1 MTSPALAIE
10 TPEALAEA
18 AAAWNR
24 APVLALDTEFVRE
37 RTYFQKLG
45 LVQIGDG
52 ERIWLV
58 DPLGCGDLAPL
69 SAVLENSAVL
79 KVVHSASEDL
89 EVMHHRLAA
98 RPAPLFDTQIG
109 AGLAGLPPSLGYGRL
124 VQTLLG
130 VELSKGET
138 RTDWLRRPLS
148 EAQLEYAAEDVAY
161 LLPLHQ
167 QIKARLDERGR
178 YAWALEDAA
187 DLLDRER
194 YSGDGDRAAATFL
207 ARSRAAARFEP
218 RQVALARALVVWRE
232 GEARRRDLPRSFV
245 LKDELLTQL
254 VNRRPQTLSELQR
267 LPTYDARQGAR
278 DGGHWLDI
286 VRRVA
291 TLPEDQLPRQPW
303 RLADT
308 PAARESEAPLREIIR
323 RRAVELGVEPEVLA
337 SRRSI
342 EALLHAAWN
351 GDDDAYPEVLS
362 GWRRAAV
369 GEDLWREARARRA
382 GAPDSK

>member
-1 MTSPALAIE
+1 VSSPPVSIATPDALAR
-10 TPEALAEA
+10 A

-24 APVLALDTEFVRE
+24 APVLAVDTEFVRE

-58 DPLGCGDLAPL
+58 DPVACSELAPL
-69 SAVLENSAVL
+69 SAVLENPAVL

-109 AGLAGLPPSLGYGRL
+109 AGLAGLAPSLGYGKL

-130 VELSKGET
+130 VELGKGET

-148 EAQLEYAAEDVAY
+148 EAQLAYAAEDVAY
-161 LLPLHQ
+161 LLPLHAEL
-167 QIKARLDERGR
+167 KARLDERGR
-178 YAWALEDAA
+178 YEWALEDAA
-187 DLLDRER
+187 DLLDQER
-194 YSGDGDRAAATFL
+194 YSGDADRAAAAFL
-207 ARSRAAARFEP
+207 ARSRAAARFDP
-218 RQVALARALVVWRE
+218 RQIAIARALVVWRE

-254 VNRRPQTLSELQR
+254 ANRRPETAGDLQR
-267 LPTYDARQGAR
+267 LPAYDARQGAR
-278 DGGHWLDI
+278 DGAQWLDI
-286 VRRVA
+286 LRRVA
-291 TLPEDQLPRQPW
+291 ALPDDELPSPPW
-303 RLADT
+303 RLQDT
-308 PAARESEAPLREIIR
+308 PAARESEAPLRDIIR
-323 RRAVELGVEPEVLA
+323 QRAVELGVEPEVLA

-351 GDDDAYPEVLS
+351 GGDEAYPEVLS

-369 GEDLWREARARRA
+369 GEELWREARARRA
-382 GAPDSK
+382 AAPITP